1 MHKPCLFSFNLSFW
15 KLLILQNISKEGR
28 QNLIDVHHIPSQ
40 FENFTTAQW
49 THICRFPSLGKPW
62 LDLEYLCWNTDVGH
76 MNSYVGIPMSNIGIQ
91 TLVCSILPQFLPNLM
106 ILWLDCIYHHLLVQ
120 YTLKNHQIW
129 QKSGQKWENPHW
141 NSYVGHWNSDV
152 GIPMS
157 NLGIPR

>member
-62 LDLEYLCWNTDVGH
+62 LDLEYRCWTYEFLRR
-76 MNSYVGIPMSNIGIQ
+76 NSNVQHRYSNIGLFNSAPI
-91 TLVCSILPQFLPNLM
+91 FAKFDDFM
-106 ILWLDCIYHHLLVQ
+106 IGLYISSFIGTIYIEKS
-120 YTLKNHQIW
+120 LKLAKMW
-129 QKSGQKWENPHW
+129 AEMRKPSLEYLCWT
-141 NSYVGHWNSDV
+141 
-152 GIPMS
+152 
-157 NLGIPR
+157 

>member
-62 LDLEYLCWNTDVGH
+62 LDLEYRCWTYEFLRR
-76 MNSYVGIPMSNIGIQ
+76 NSNVQHRYSNIGLFNSAPIFAKFDDFMIGLYTVRTPIVDQ
-91 TLVCSILPQFLPNLM
+91 TLVQ
-106 ILWLDCIYHHLLVQ
+106 DLL
-120 YTLKNHQIW
+120 LKIRLEYPS
-129 QKSGQKWENPHW
+129 KSCQTKIK
-141 NSYVGHWNSDV
+141 D
-152 GIPMS
+152 
-157 NLGIPR
+157 LL